1 MKIERILLTELNND
15 KVRIRRKVLDVLVK
29 TKNDRINIEIN
40 ITEMAKLCY
49 NGEKEMCLLGMLDMD
64 QEELESIK
72 GDKYMDRLK
81 EEVVE
86 INNDEEMIKLLSD
99 EDEERLYINTMK
111 EIGKEEGVKEGIEQN
126 KLEMVK
132 RMLKEN
138 IDISTIS
145 RVSGLSEKEI
155 KEIAKEK

>member
-1 MKIERILLTELNND
+1 MLHDKKLDRNYIDNFKIY
-15 KVRIRRKVLDVLVK
+15 
-29 TKNDRINIEIN
+29 EIN

-49 NGEKEMCLLGMLDMD
+49 DGEKEMCLLGMLDMD

-86 INNDEEMIKLLSD
+86 VNNDEEMIKLLSD

-111 EIGKEEGVKEGIEQN
+111 EIGKEEGVKEDIEQT

-132 RMLKEN
+132 KMLKEN
-138 IDISTIS
+138 ADIDFIS
-145 RVSGLSEKEI
+145 RVSGLS
-155 KEIAKEK
+155 KEKI

>member
-15 KVRIRRKVLDVLVK
+15 KVRIRRKVLDALVK

-49 NGEKEMCLLGMLDMD
+49 NGEKEMCLLGMLDMS
-64 QEELESIK
+64 QKELESIK

-132 RMLKEN
+132 KMLKEN

>member
-1 MKIERILLTELNND
+1 
-15 KVRIRRKVLDVLVK
+15 
-29 TKNDRINIEIN
+29 
-40 ITEMAKLCY
+40 
-49 NGEKEMCLLGMLDMD
+49 MCLLGMLDMS
-64 QEELESIK
+64 QKELESIK
-72 GDKYMDRLK
+72 GNKYMDRLK

-132 RMLKEN
+132 KMLKEN

>member
-1 MKIERILLTELNND
+1 
-15 KVRIRRKVLDVLVK
+15 
-29 TKNDRINIEIN
+29 
-40 ITEMAKLCY
+40 MAKLCY

-64 QEELESIK
+64 QEELESIR

-111 EIGKEEGVKEGIEQN
+111 ETGREEGVKE
-126 KLEMVK
+126 KTVEMVK
-132 RMLKEN
+132 KMLDKKL
-138 IDISTIS
+138 DIELIS
-145 RVSGLSEKEI
+145 ELSELNEKEI

>member
-1 MKIERILLTELNND
+1 MSQK
-15 KVRIRRKVLDVLVK
+15 
-29 TKNDRINIEIN
+29 
-40 ITEMAKLCY
+40 
-49 NGEKEMCLLGMLDMD
+49 
-64 QEELESIK
+64 ELESIK
-72 GDKYMDRLK
+72 GNKYMNRLK

-111 EIGKEEGVKEGIEQN
+111 EIGKEEGVKE
-126 KLEMVK
+126 KTVEMVK
-132 RMLKEN
+132 KMLKEN

>member
-1 MKIERILLTELNND
+1 
-15 KVRIRRKVLDVLVK
+15 
-29 TKNDRINIEIN
+29 
-40 ITEMAKLCY
+40 
-49 NGEKEMCLLGMLDMD
+49 MCLLGMLDMS
-64 QEELESIK
+64 QKELESIK

-132 RMLKEN
+132 KMLKEN

>member
-1 MKIERILLTELNND
+1 
-15 KVRIRRKVLDVLVK
+15 
-29 TKNDRINIEIN
+29 
-40 ITEMAKLCY
+40 
-49 NGEKEMCLLGMLDMD
+49 MCLLGMLDMS
-64 QEELESIK
+64 QKELESIK
-72 GDKYMDRLK
+72 GNKYMNRLK

-111 EIGKEEGVKEGIEQN
+111 EIGREEGVKE
-126 KLEMVK
+126 KTVEMVK
-132 RMLKEN
+132 KMLKEN